1 LVPLA
6 TEISG
11 FRKSIKHTYSN
22 WDTYSLLTTPEANIP
37 IGISGYSYV
46 PRNGNTVMYKPGKVP
61 GQENFK
67 VVNVFYQNKGS
78 ASLTYKINEEPE
90 MSQALDK
97 SDSIKRLII
106 SNTGIQS
113 IQFQVAPEDSVVLFG
128 TSFENRNGIYID
140 NFSMRRNSGIALS
153 KLSPMLLKQFNEY
166 LDYKLIILQYGLN
179 VASENDSTNYAWYTG
194 KMIKIITDLKEI
206 FPKTSF
212 LLLSVSDRGANK
224 DGKIVTMTSI
234 PKMRNMQREIAKR
247 SGIAFWDMF
256 EAMGGMNSIHKYTEA
271 VPPLAAKDYT
281 HLTHLGGNK
290 IGRKLAEALLYE
302 FNKHEK
308 KNNIP

>member
-1 LVPLA
+1 
-6 TEISG
+6 
-11 FRKSIKHTYSN
+11 
-22 WDTYSLLTTPEANIP
+22 
-37 IGISGYSYV
+37 
-46 PRNGNTVMYKPGKVP
+46 MYKPGKVP
-61 GQENFK
+61 RQENFK

-90 MSQALDK
+90 RSQALDK

-106 SNTGIQS
+106 TDTGIQS

-128 TSFENRNGIYID
+128 TSFENRKGIYID

-179 VASENDSTNYAWYTG
+179 VASENDSTNYAWYTS

-206 FPKTSF
+206 LPKTSF

-224 DGKIVTMTSI
+224 DGKIITMTSI

-256 EAMGGMNSIHKYTEA
+256 EAMGGKNSIHKYTEA

-290 IGRKLAEALLYE
+290 IGRKLAEVLLYE
-302 FNKHEK
+302 FNEHEK